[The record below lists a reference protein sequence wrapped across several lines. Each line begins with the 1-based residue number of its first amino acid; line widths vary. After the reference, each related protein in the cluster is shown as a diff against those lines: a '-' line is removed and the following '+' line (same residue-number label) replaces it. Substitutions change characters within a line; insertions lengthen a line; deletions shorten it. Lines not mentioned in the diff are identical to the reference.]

1 MHKLIKN
8 VVMLSLIVLFGVD
21 AMYSS
26 EDVNNLQQDTK
37 DCQFLTK
44 EENLVYNVN
53 FVCFKNTILNNTL
66 VCNLN
71 NGLMRVVDVE
81 NSSLQMLGYLM
92 CPQNFETSRIETL
105 SIFGYFK
112 DTNGKIAKY
121 KISEHFD
128 RSGKSIAFLQPCE
141 LGTLDKVS
149 NWMADNAKRRE
160 ENRIRRLRDAEQRN
174 TGDAGRLA
182 VDGMTDFGVNIA
194 TAGSNLLQCEFSG
207 FLSATISCLSGGWAA
222 VKHGSI
228 YCWRRVSTLCR
239 RNEQ

>member
-8 VVMLSLIVLFGVD
+8 ITMLSLLVLSSVD
-21 AMYSS
+21 AMYSL
-26 EDVNNLQQDTK
+26 EDINNLQQDTK
-37 DCQFLTK
+37 DCQFLTT

-66 VCNLN
+66 VSNLN
-71 NGLMRVVDVE
+71 NGLMRIVDIE
-81 NSSLQMLGYLM
+81 NSSVQMLGYLM
-92 CPQNFETSRIETL
+92 LPQNFETSRIETL

-112 DTNGKIAKY
+112 DTNGKISKY

-141 LGTLDKVS
+141 LGRLDRAS
-149 NWMADNAKRRE
+149 NWMADNAKKRE
-160 ENRIRRLRDAEQRN
+160 ENRIRSLQDAEQRN
-174 TGDAGRLA
+174 IGDEGRLA

-194 TAGSNLLQCEFSG
+194 TAGSNLLQCKFSG
-207 FLSATISCLSGGWAA
+207 FLSATISCLSSGWAA
-222 VKHGSI
+222 VKHGST